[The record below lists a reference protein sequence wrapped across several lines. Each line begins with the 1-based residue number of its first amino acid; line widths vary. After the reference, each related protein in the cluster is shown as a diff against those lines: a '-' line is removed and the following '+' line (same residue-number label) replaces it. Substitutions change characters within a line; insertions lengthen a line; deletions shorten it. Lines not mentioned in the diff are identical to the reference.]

1 MKKTIEVIR
10 TFPDSILKIKTK
22 KVLQITESIIKT
34 FEDMINIVRLADGAG
49 LAANQ
54 IGIAK
59 SLAIALL
66 DETKFIKLI
75 NPVIKQ
81 MDGKQVDEEGCLSI
95 PKTTVKVRR
104 AKDLTVEYLDIE
116 GNKKI
121 LQVEGFTARVIQHEI
136 DHLNGVL
143 IIDYLNPDEK
153 LKFVRECKKL

>member
-1 MKKTIEVIR
+1 MKKKVESIR

-22 KVLQITESIIKT
+22 DVEQITGSIIKT

-59 SLAIALL
+59 SLVIALL
-66 DETKFIKLI
+66 DDKKFIKLI

-81 MDGKQVDEEGCLSI
+81 MEGEQTDEEGCLSI
-95 PKTTVKVRR
+95 PEATVKVHR
-104 AKDLTVEYLDIE
+104 AKELIVEYLDIE

-121 LQVEGFTARVIQHEI
+121 LEVDGFTARVLQHEI
-136 DHLNGVL
+136 DHINGVL
-143 IIDYLNPDEK
+143 IIDYLKPDEK
-153 LKFVRECKKL
+153 LKFVREYKK